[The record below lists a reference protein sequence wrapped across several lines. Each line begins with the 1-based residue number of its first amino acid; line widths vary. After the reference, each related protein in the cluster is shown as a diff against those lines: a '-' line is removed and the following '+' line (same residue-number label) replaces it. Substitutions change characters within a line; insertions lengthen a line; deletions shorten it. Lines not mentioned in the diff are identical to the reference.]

1 MKYLK
6 WLKSVIKNS
15 KVKLAIVDYGDD
27 VGLRIYK
34 DEDDSFSIL
43 VNKKK
48 LLKKLKWQK
57 NKMKIDVGIVGRRNV
72 LMIVKDLT
80 TGEKITFEKRWKEV

>member
-15 KVKLAIVDYGDD
+15 KVKLAIVDYGDN

-48 LLKKLKWQK
+48 LLKKLK
-57 NKMKIDVGIVGRRNV
+57 
-72 LMIVKDLT
+72 
-80 TGEKITFEKRWKEV
+80 